1 MTEYLNININK
12 QKNMQHLIRKAKRE
26 IEENRKK
33 AFRNIGKDVKD
44 TEPYENKAYLEMI
57 TEASKLFNNE

>member
-1 MTEYLNININK
+1 MND
-12 QKNMQHLIRKAKRE
+12 LIRKARRE
-26 IEENRKK
+26 TEKNREK